1 VDKLT
6 LRSYAKLNLYLEIL
20 NKRTDK
26 FHNLKTLFE
35 RIDLC
40 DTITLTSRRDNEIN
54 IISSCR
60 ELPKVYSQNLA
71 YRAAILLQDVCRINK
86 GVDIRITKRIPIG
99 AGLGGGSSNAAYV
112 LLGLNKLWG
121 LGLSRA
127 KLLTLARRLG
137 SDVPFFIYNSAF
149 ALGEAKGD
157 VIRELK
163 SLKGLRFWHIL
174 VVPGVHV
181 STPYIYKGWDKLVK
195 EAKLSK
201 KAALT
206 PLDRLRLAKNK
217 NYLTGLTRPGYDVK
231 MLILALKKK
240 DLSLVAHTMHNS
252 LQEVTPRFYPAVSRI
267 LEALRKLGLKA
278 TLMSGSGPAVF
289 AIVSSGKEAA
299 TLVRRLKGK
308 HGFARVEVTRTL
320 T

>member
-1 VDKLT
+1 MDKLT

-20 NKRTDK
+20 NKRPDK

-40 DTITLTSRRDNEIN
+40 DTITLTSRRDNKIN
-54 IISSCR
+54 IISSCP
-60 ELPKVYSQNLA
+60 ELPKVHSQNLA
-71 YRAAILLQDVCRINK
+71 YRAASLLQDACRINK

-127 KLLTLARRLG
+127 KLLTLAGRLG
-137 SDVPFFIYNSAF
+137 SDVPFFIYNSSF
-149 ALGEAKGD
+149 ALGQARGD
-157 VIRELK
+157 AIRELK
-163 SLKGLRFWHIL
+163 SLKGLRLWHIL
-174 VVPGVHV
+174 VVPGIHV

-201 KAALT
+201 RAA
-206 PLDRLRLAKNK
+206 
-217 NYLTGLTRPGYDVK
+217 LTRPGYDVK

-240 DLSLVAHTMHNS
+240 DLSLVAHAMHNS

-267 LEALRKLGLKA
+267 LEALRKSGLKA
-278 TLMSGSGPAVF
+278 TLMSGSGPVVF

-308 HGFARVEVTRTL
+308 LGFARVKVARTL
-320 T
+320 